1 MTNSDTGRAILI
13 TIPLSHYCEK
23 ARWALDRLA
32 LPYLE
37 EPHAPLM
44 HRLATKRNAGGT
56 VPVLVHGANRF
67 VDSTQILVHADA
79 ACGGGLLYPRDAGL
93 RREVEALEE
102 QFDTELGPH
111 TRRWAYAQLLP
122 HGKLLRMLWSRRVP
136 RLEASV
142 IRVITPLVRRL
153 VSAAYKITP
162 ESGQRSLERVRSV
175 FRQVDERLSNGCRF
189 LVDDRFTAADL
200 TFAALAAPVLL
211 PAKCRAVQP
220 ALDVVPAA
228 TREEILR
235 MRDTAAGQFALRL
248 FSDERDCT
256 LRS

>member
-1 MTNSDTGRAILI
+1 
-13 TIPLSHYCEK
+13 
-23 ARWALDRLA
+23 
-32 LPYLE
+32 
-37 EPHAPLM
+37 
-44 HRLATKRNAGGT
+44 
-56 VPVLVHGANRF
+56 
-67 VDSTQILVHADA
+67 
-79 ACGGGLLYPRDAGL
+79 
-93 RREVEALEE
+93 
-102 QFDTELGPH
+102 
-111 TRRWAYAQLLP
+111 
-122 HGKLLRMLWSRRVP
+122 
-136 RLEASV
+136 
-142 IRVITPLVRRL
+142 
-153 VSAAYKITP
+153 
-162 ESGQRSLERVRSV
+162 
-175 FRQVDERLSNGCRF
+175 VDERLSNGCRF